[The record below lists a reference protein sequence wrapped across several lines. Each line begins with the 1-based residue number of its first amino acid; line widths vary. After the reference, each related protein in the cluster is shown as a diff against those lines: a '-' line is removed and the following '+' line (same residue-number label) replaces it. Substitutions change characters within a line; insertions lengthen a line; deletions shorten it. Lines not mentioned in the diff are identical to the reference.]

1 MSFSVIMLAAF
12 NSILTEGV
20 KAAPHAI
27 LEFERKQ
34 CSSLR
39 NVRGAL
45 AHFVFRAVRDR
56 TRPPPSLIG
65 EVGALSSRTIR
76 GSYRS
81 QEPENSKC
89 PVRHASKALNE
100 Q

>member
-20 KAAPHAI
+20 EAAPRAI

-34 CSSLR
+34 YSSLR

-45 AHFVFRAVRDR
+45 EHFVFRAVRDR
-56 TRPPPSLIG
+56 TRPPPSLMG
-65 EVGALSSRTIR
+65 EVGELSSRTIR

-81 QEPENSKC
+81 QEPDDSKY
-89 PVRHASKALNE
+89 PVRYV
-100 Q
+100 